1 MKRGDDVTNI
11 VNNYCSTIVTI
22 FQSVIQAY
30 ENNKDNIKRIEE
42 ELSDVEHE
50 IELGESR
57 DMYKGWLL
65 YKEIKDLR
73 TERRRC
79 KEENELLKD
88 MYDYLNSPQG
98 QQFKNKIQQIQGSSV
113 KIAKVQ
119 ENRTYTPKQRSD
131 LTITDK
137 HSEAHRPFEEL
148 LADFKKVK
156 VHKEG
161 GKLRK

>member
-1 MKRGDDVTNI
+1 MNYKNSKQNI
-11 VNNYCSTIVTI
+11 ERLYVSDEYLGSNLMS
-22 FQSVIQAY
+22 AR
-30 ENNKDNIKRIEE
+30 DNHLRCLIK
-42 ELSDVEHE
+42 
-50 IELGESR
+50 
-57 DMYKGWLL
+57 L